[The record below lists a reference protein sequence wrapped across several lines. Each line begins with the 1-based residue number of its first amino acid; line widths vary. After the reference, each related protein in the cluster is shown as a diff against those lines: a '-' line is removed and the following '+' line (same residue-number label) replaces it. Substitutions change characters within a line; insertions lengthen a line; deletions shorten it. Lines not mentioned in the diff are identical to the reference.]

1 MAKGKITIA
10 GQGSR
15 RRPEPRVVVSGGHDR
30 GRGAVVEQEG
40 RNQMNPHSDV
50 EVMVRS
56 ESSREEGDVDRETDG
71 VDLDP
76 PSSSSTLWTSY
87 GGTPDSTWRRLIQLL
102 PLIVCLDNTNASI
115 VPGHVHEALSPNQSE
130 PNTANENKSNWKST
144 VSTTAKF
151 FLLGA
156 RDSADVIGPLK
167 SVAAS
172 L

>member
-1 MAKGKITIA
+1 
-10 GQGSR
+10 
-15 RRPEPRVVVSGGHDR
+15 
-30 GRGAVVEQEG
+30 
-40 RNQMNPHSDV
+40 MNPHSDV

-56 ESSREEGDVDRETDG
+56 EPSREEGDVDRETDD

-76 PSSSSTLWTSY
+76 PSSTPWTSY

-102 PLIVCLDNTNASI
+102 PLIVCLDNTNAST

-130 PNTANENKSNWKST
+130 PDTASENKSNWKST

-156 RDSADVIGPLK
+156 RDSADVFGTLK

-172 L
+172 LCFILENCEVRLPLHALPTMLTGAPANNRK